1 MLCWSII
8 AFAPHGLGQEYQ
20 GKQLVRAELLA
31 ATNAVVPG
39 KPFTVG
45 LLLRMAPAWHTYWK
59 FSGDAGLPSEM
70 KWKLPP
76 GWKIGE
82 IQWPIPLKTIDPGD
96 IQTYGYENEVLLM
109 QEITPPNVVAG
120 IGDAGNV
127 GRANHEPGS
136 SIPATTVKLSA
147 DASWLVCERICIPGG
162 ATLQLELP
170 ASTTSQLA
178 NTELFARYR
187 RLLPQNWPGAN
198 VATADWSRVG
208 SDLRLKVTS
217 ETLANYSAVDFFPL
231 PEQSTVVGH
240 PRIES
245 RSKNEVVF
253 RIPIESSEKNLS
265 SMAGLLVFSHQPNGE
280 DRAAWQIATPTV
292 VSAARPAPVR
302 GIFTFLLFGFLG
314 GIILNLMPCVLPVI
328 SLKIFGFIQQAGQSR
343 QKILRSGV
351 AFTIGIFAWFITLA
365 LLLIALKA
373 AGRDV
378 TWGGFQF
385 TNAYFVLA
393 LSVIVLVFALNLF
406 GVFEISLPQS
416 MTRGLLSTTERK
428 DDLGSFFQGV
438 FATVL
443 ATPCT
448 APFLGTALGFAFSQ
462 SPAIILSMFVAI
474 AAGMSAPYLLLSAQP
489 AWLRLLP
496 KPGPWM
502 LHVKQFM
509 GFLLLATLLFLLYV
523 LGAQRGLE
531 GAIWAS
537 CFLLVISVA
546 CWMKGAFVVPTAS
559 VLKRS
564 VVLVLMLVLVFMSG
578 IYFIGDKFHS
588 GNIASA
594 DSRLRGDW
602 QAFTPE
608 RLQTELEQGR
618 FVFVDFTAAWCLTCK
633 FNEASVLESAEVR
646 QAFQRH
652 RIVKMKADWTNGDPA
667 ITKLLQHFGRP
678 GVPLYVLYPGKNDEP
693 IVFPELLT
701 KSMVLEKLET
711 SAPHNK
717 ATGMPR
723 ISVSS
728 VVNAPAEKV
737 WAVIRRFD
745 AVVDWLPFV
754 KSSPIED
761 GGDPTRVGCIRVL
774 TQTDGEV
781 FREVLVALSD
791 AERSYSY
798 TFVSSPV
805 PVRNHQTTLH
815 VLPITDG
822 DRSYVEWSSRFEID
836 PECEAQLV
844 DLMNRNFLAGLRN
857 LAEKFNRDRAAS
869 P

>member
-1 MLCWSII
+1 MRVASRFAACWSLCLSIT

-20 GKQLVRAELLA
+20 GRQLVKAELLA
-31 ATNAVVPG
+31 DTNAVVPG

-59 FSGDAGLPSEM
+59 FSGDAGLPTEL
-70 KWKLPP
+70 KWKLLP

-109 QEITPPNVVAG
+109 QEITPPTKL
-120 IGDAGNV
+120 D
-127 GRANHEPGS
+127 S
-136 SIPATTVKLSA
+136 SSVKLSA

-162 ATLQLELP
+162 ATSQLELP
-170 ASTTSQLA
+170 VSTTSQPA

-187 RLLPQNWPGAN
+187 RLLPQNWPGVN
-198 VATADWSRVG
+198 VATADWGRVG

-217 ETLANYSAVDFFPL
+217 ETLARYPAIDFFPL

-245 RSKNEVVF
+245 RNKNGVVF

-265 SMAGLLVFSHQPNGE
+265 SMAGLVVFSHQPNGE

-302 GIFTFLLFGFLG
+302 GIFTFLLFGFIG

-351 AFTIGIFAWFITLA
+351 AFTIGIFAWFIGLA

-373 AGRDV
+373 TGRDI

-385 TNAYFVLA
+385 TNAYFVLV
-393 LSVIVLVFALNLF
+393 LSVIVLVFALNRF

-416 MTRGLLSTTERK
+416 MTRGLLSTAERK
-428 DDLGSFFQGV
+428 GDLGSFFQGV

-489 AWLRLLP
+489 AWLRFLP

-537 CFLLVISVA
+537 CFLLIISVA
-546 CWMKGAFVVPTAS
+546 CWMKGAFVLPTAS
-559 VLKRS
+559 VAKRS
-564 VVLVLMLVLVFMSG
+564 VVLVLMLVLVFASG
-578 IYFIGDKFHS
+578 IYFIGNKFHS
-588 GNIASA
+588 ANIASA

-608 RLQTELEQGR
+608 RLQAELEQGR
-618 FVFVDFTAAWCLTCK
+618 FVFMDFTAAWCLTCK

-652 RIVKMKADWTNGDPA
+652 GIVKLKADWTNGDPA

-678 GVPLYVLYPGKNDEP
+678 GVPLYVLYPGKNEEP

-711 SAPHNK
+711 SA
-717 ATGMPR
+717 R
-723 ISVSS
+723 SV
-728 VVNAPAEKV
+728 
-737 WAVIRRFD
+737 
-745 AVVDWLPFV
+745 
-754 KSSPIED
+754 
-761 GGDPTRVGCIRVL
+761 
-774 TQTDGEV
+774 
-781 FREVLVALSD
+781 
-791 AERSYSY
+791 
-798 TFVSSPV
+798 
-805 PVRNHQTTLH
+805 
-815 VLPITDG
+815 
-822 DRSYVEWSSRFEID
+822 
-836 PECEAQLV
+836 
-844 DLMNRNFLAGLRN
+844 
-857 LAEKFNRDRAAS
+857 AS
-869 P
+869 Q